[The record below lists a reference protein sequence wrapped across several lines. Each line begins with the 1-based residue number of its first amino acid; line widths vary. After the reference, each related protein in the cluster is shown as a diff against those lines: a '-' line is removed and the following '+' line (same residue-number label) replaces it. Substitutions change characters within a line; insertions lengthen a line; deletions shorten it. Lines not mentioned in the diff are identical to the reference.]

1 MKPTKPTPANQLPA
15 NQPLAPAAPLK
26 KADQEMMQRFE
37 QKRTASSTVPQFNVE
52 TPKSGSL
59 KIFPASDNAR
69 LTKVGLYQAFGT
81 TSIDFVDHMFDKLIA
96 AACESNRDKPLTQTQ
111 INSVI
116 AAMAGINPQDEV
128 EAMLASQMIATHF
141 AAMRRF
147 SGIKNSETIPQL
159 DSNGNMAIKLMRTFA
174 AQMEALSRY
183 RSKGQQKMTVE
194 HVHVHA
200 GGQAIVGNVTSNRG
214 DAHQKT

>member
-1 MKPTKPTPANQLPA
+1 MKPAKPAPTPI
-15 NQPLAPAAPLK
+15 NQPPTPVAPLK

-37 QKRTASSTVPQFNVE
+37 QKRKASSTVPQFNVE

-59 KIFPASDNAR
+59 QISPAGDNVA
-69 LTKVGLYQAFGT
+69 LTRIGLYQAFGT
-81 TSIDFVDHMFDKLIA
+81 TSDDFVDHMFDKLIT

-116 AAMAGINPQDEV
+116 AAMAGINPQDGV

-141 AAMRRF
+141 AAMRVMR
-147 SGIKNSETIPQL
+147 QL
-159 DSNGNMAIKLMRTFA
+159 KTAENLGQQDSNGNLVAKLMRIFA

-200 GGQAIVGNVTSNRG
+200 GGQAIVGNVTPNGG